1 MPPKKKVEVEKKV
14 ILGRASNTLKM
25 GLVGLPNVG
34 KSSTFNVLSNLNV
47 PAENYPFCTIE
58 PEEAKVYVPDKRFE
72 WLCDKFKPKSKVAAS
87 ISIWDIAGLVK
98 GASTGEGL
106 GNAFLSHIQAV
117 DGIYH
122 VVRAFS
128 DPDVMHNEG
137 EVDPIRD
144 MQIINDELYLK
155 DIAHID
161 KSIEEV
167 EKVIRRSNSKPHKEE
182 LDVLQRC
189 KAMLEDKKPIRLGT
203 WSAKDIDTLN
213 THMFLS
219 SKQVVYLINIG
230 KDEYIKKKN
239 KWLPKIME
247 FIKENGGGPVIPYS
261 AEFEAE
267 VLANAGDPAKEARDK
282 AAQEL
287 GGPSMITKI
296 VNVGY
301 RTLQLIHYFTC
312 GEDEVK
318 CWTIRD
324 GTMAPQAAGV
334 IHTDFEHG
342 FIMAEV

>member
-1 MPPKKKVEVEKKV
+1 
-14 ILGRASNTLKM
+14 M

-72 WLCDKFKPKSKVAAS
+72 WLCEKFMPKSKVAAS

-98 GASTGEGL
+98 GASEGEGL

-122 VVRAFS
+122 VVRAFE
-128 DPDVMHNEG
+128 DEDVMHNEG
-137 EVDPIRD
+137 EVNPIRD
-144 MQIINDELYLK
+144 MEIINDELFLK
-155 DIAHID
+155 DIAHIN
-161 KSIEEV
+161 KSIGEV
-167 EKVIRRSNSKPHKEE
+167 EKVISRSNSKPHKEE
-182 LDVLQRC
+182 LEVLQRC
-189 KAMLEDKKPIRLGT
+189 LVLLDAKTPIRNGT
-203 WSAKDIDTLN
+203 WTSKDIEILN
-213 THMFLS
+213 THLFLS
-219 SKQVVYLINIG
+219 AKQVIYLVNIG
-230 KDEYIKKKN
+230 RDEYIKKKN

-247 FIKENGGGPVIPYS
+247 YVKAHGGGPVIPYS

-267 VLANAGDPAKEARDK
+267 VLREAGDPDKDCRDV
-282 AAQEL
+282 AAAEL
-287 GGPSMITKI
+287 GAPSMITKI

-318 CWTIRD
+318 CWTLRN
-324 GTMAPQAAGV
+324 GTLAPGAAGV

-342 FIMAEV
+342 FIMAEVQSYDDLKEHGTE